1 LLIRP
6 SSQGIRSP
14 PIPERFIT
22 AVCATEDIM
31 LEAVQI
37 RGHFRII
44 RDGNIELQPDLC
56 WCTAVMFDVLIDNA
70 DPVIMLLSSKIP
82 V

>member
-1 LLIRP
+1 
-6 SSQGIRSP
+6 
-14 PIPERFIT
+14 
-22 AVCATEDIM
+22 M

-44 RDGNIELQPDLC
+44 RDGNIELQPDFC